1 MKGTTN
7 CSSLLTTPLATSSPT
22 PQQEKKNNCLKRDL
36 LEFIWSFNTL
46 LGLDIM
52 ILEYLAFR
60 DWQRELV
67 QNYIYMEKMKQKECL
82 LKTKQKKTL
91 KFECTNPTPMLIKFP
106 CEYNSTEKRIR
117 KPKLKKA
124 G

>member
-7 CSSLLTTPLATSSPT
+7 CSSLLTTPLSNQFTH
-22 PQQEKKNNCLKRDL
+22 PQLEKKYNCLKRDL

-60 DWQRELV
+60 DWQRKLV

-82 LKTKQKKTL
+82 QEKK
-91 KFECTNPTPMLIKFP
+91 K
-106 CEYNSTEKRIR
+106 
-117 KPKLKKA
+117 KPINLNA
-124 G
+124 QIQHRC

>member
-22 PQQEKKNNCLKRDL
+22 LSWKKTYNCLRRDL

-60 DWQRELV
+60 DWQR
-67 QNYIYMEKMKQKECL
+67 
-82 LKTKQKKTL
+82 KK
-91 KFECTNPTPMLIKFP
+91 NP
-106 CEYNSTEKRIR
+106 
-117 KPKLKKA
+117 
-124 G
+124 

>member
-7 CSSLLTTPLATSSPT
+7 CSSLLTTPLSNQFTH
-22 PQQEKKNNCLKRDL
+22 PQLEKKYNCLKRDL

-60 DWQRELV
+60 DWQRKLV
-67 QNYIYMEKMKQKECL
+67 QNYIYMGKMKQKECL
-82 LKTKQKKTL
+82 QEKKIKIH
-91 KFECTNPTPMLIKFP
+91 KFECANPTPMLINFP
-106 CEYNSTEKRIR
+106 SEYNFTGKRIR